1 MATSTGNSGDV
12 LPQDIR
18 GSSATNALTSFLGN
32 LWNVLKNNIREY
44 GMFIALFVIIVFFD
58 WQTKGLFLSPRNIS
72 NLINQYGYIAVL
84 AVGMTLVIVIRH
96 IDLSVGFLAGFLG
109 AVAAIAMVYWHLPVM
124 AAIFVVLALGVLA
137 GTLTG
142 FLVAQVGIPAFV
154 ATLAGWLGYRGAL
167 QLVTAGTGTII
178 IPDETFNAIGNGF
191 IPEIPGVSGILPG
204 MHKLTLLLG
213 LVAIVLFIYGAIND
227 RRKKLAYHFEVL
239 PIDMFILELV
249 FVTALVGGIT
259 WIMAGYQGL
268 SWTAVIILVVVF
280 IYNFITSQTVLGR
293 QIYAMG
299 GNPEAAQLSGINVK
313 RLTYLVFMSMG
324 LLSALSGILFAS
336 RLRSATTT
344 AGNLFELD
352 AIAAAFVGG
361 VSPAGGIGKVIGSI
375 VGALVMGSLTNGMNL
390 LQTDISAQYIIR
402 AGVLALAVIF
412 DVTTRRRR

>member
-1 MATSTGNSGDV
+1 MA
-12 LPQDIR
+12 
-18 GSSATNALTSFLGN
+18 SFFGN
-32 LWNVLKNNIREY
+32 LWKVLRQNIREY
-44 GMFIALFVIIVFFD
+44 GMYIALFFIMGIFT

-72 NLINQYGYIAVL
+72 NLINQTGYIAVL

-109 AVAAIAMVYWHLPVM
+109 AVAAIIMTSSLWPPAMVATHLSAL
-124 AAIFVVLALGVLA
+124 AAIILVLVFGMLA
-137 GTLTG
+137 GALTG

-167 QLVTAGTGTII
+167 QLATAGTGTII
-178 IPDETFNAIGNGF
+178 IPDELFNAIGNGF
-191 IPEIPGVSGILPG
+191 IPEIPGLTGILPG

-213 LVAIVLFIYGAIND
+213 LAAIIIFIFSAIND
-227 RRKKLAYHFEVL
+227 RRKKQAYNFEVL
-239 PIDMFILELV
+239 TMDMFILELV
-249 FVTALVGGIT
+249 FVTLLIGSIT

-268 SWTAVIILVVVF
+268 SWTAVIILVVVL

-293 QIYAMG
+293 QVYAVG

-313 RLTYLVFMSMG
+313 RITYLVFISMG
-324 LLSALSGILFAS
+324 MLSALSGILFAS

-352 AIAAAFVGG
+352 AIAATFVGG
-361 VSPAGGIGKVIGSI
+361 VSAAGGVGKVIGSI
-375 VGALVMGSLTNGMNL
+375 IGALVMASLTNGMNL
-390 LQTDISAQYIIR
+390 MGTDISAQYIIR

-412 DVTTRRRR
+412 DVTTRSRGK